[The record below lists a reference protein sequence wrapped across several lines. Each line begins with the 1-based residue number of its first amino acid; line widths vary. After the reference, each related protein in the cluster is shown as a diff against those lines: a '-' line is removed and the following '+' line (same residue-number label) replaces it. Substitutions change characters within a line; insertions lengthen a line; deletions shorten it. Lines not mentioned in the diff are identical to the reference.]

1 MSAILLTYHGE
12 TFNGIRNH
20 RRWNKQSV
28 VLSFLLFAFLSAYA
42 QCTGDC
48 TNGFG
53 SIDLGD
59 GNHYDGYFKDGKRHG
74 FGTLK
79 IGAGATYTGEFINEQ
94 MWGLGIVYG
103 NKGEYL
109 QSGLYNN
116 NKLGPAMAEQTVR
129 MLVMSRAKDNGTS
142 TANRCIE
149 GDCQNGFGI
158 EIQSDG
164 GSYGGNFKS
173 GLYDG
178 WGHLKLKDG
187 AEYIGEF
194 SGGGMAGWGIVYG
207 NSGEFLKAGI
217 WAESKIV
224 TDKPEA
230 ETLEK
235 VIPKGEIVP
244 SSKSTVAKNT
254 SETKKPAE
262 TVKPTETKN
271 LTAQIKEFADQKMK
285 EWEVKGEFEKS
296 EAYAAR
302 VNSKSKGEQ
311 NEKFKKE
318 AIQNIGRQ
326 TVNWS
331 NTQSKY
337 DADKELFTVTF
348 DNKFPVFVKV
358 PIDKAKSFADN
369 IKTIEFQKSVF
380 TVVQN
385 ELVLSQVEVMDKENS
400 FMGFS
405 APKDALAFVGGSKLE
420 PRKEAA
426 GILNSSEHKSK
437 IALVIGNSE
446 YPNAPLKNPGN
457 DASSFSSE
465 LKLLG
470 FEVIHYNNASRKVFR
485 EAIHEF
491 GEKLNA
497 SKGIGLFYYAGHG
510 LQSNGVNYLVPVD
523 AIVEKDYDIQDE
535 CIRADVV
542 LRMMEMNNN
551 PMNIIILDACRNNPY
566 VKSSRSLTQ
575 GLAQPESAPTG
586 SIIAFATAPGKTASD
601 GDGVN
606 GLYTQ
611 ELIKAMRKPGLSLEQ
626 IFKEVRI
633 NVAKLS
639 GDKQVPWENSS
650 LMGDFFFRKN

>member
-1 MSAILLTYHGE
+1 MVRIVTLLLLLGPLAIPL
-12 TFNGIRNH
+12 
-20 RRWNKQSV
+20 
-28 VLSFLLFAFLSAYA
+28 AA
-42 QCTGDC
+42 QCNGDC
-48 TNGFG
+48 QNGFG

-59 GNHYDGYFKDGKRHG
+59 GNSYQGYFKDGKRHG

-103 NKGEYL
+103 NSGEYL
-109 QSGLYNN
+109 QSGLYKD
-116 NKLGPAMAEQTVR
+116 NKLGTSMPEQTIR
-129 MLVMSRAKDNGTS
+129 ALVMSRAKNQGVISADK
-142 TANRCIE
+142 CIE
-149 GDCQNGFGI
+149 GDCSNGFGI
-158 EIQSDG
+158 QVMKDG
-164 GSYGGNFKS
+164 SSYGGNFKNA
-173 GLYDG
+173 LYEG

-187 AEYIGEF
+187 AEYIGDF
-194 SGGGMAGWGIVYG
+194 IGGGMNGWGIVYG

-217 WAESKIV
+217 WAESKV
-224 TDKPEA
+224 ETDKPET

-235 VIPKGEIVP
+235 IIPKGDIVIANSSSSNTTKKTEEIKKPVEVE
-244 SSKSTVAKNT
+244 KKV
-254 SETKKPAE
+254 ETKSIA
-262 TVKPTETKN
+262 
-271 LTAQIKEFADQKMK
+271 AQAKEFADQKMK
-285 EWEVKGEFEKS
+285 EWKEKGEFEKS
-296 EAYAAR
+296 DAYAVR
-302 VNSKSKGEQ
+302 VNAKSIAEQ
-311 NEKFKKE
+311 NERFKKE
-318 AIQNIGRQ
+318 AIQNIGRT
-326 TVNWS
+326 TVDWTS
-331 NTQSKY
+331 PKAKY
-337 DADKELFTVTF
+337 DADKELFMVTF
-348 DNKFPVFVKV
+348 DNKFPIFIKV
-358 PIDKAKSFADN
+358 PIDKAKSFAEN
-369 IKTIEFQKSVF
+369 IKTLEFSKSVF
-380 TVVQN
+380 SMMSN
-385 ELVLSQVEVMDKENS
+385 ELVLTQVEVLDHESS

-405 APKDALAFVGGSKLE
+405 TSKDAIAFVGGGKLE
-420 PRKEAA
+420 PRKDA
-426 GILNSSEHKSK
+426 GGLLGSNEHKSK

-457 DASSFSSE
+457 DATAFSTE

-497 SKGIGLFYYAGHG
+497 NKGIGLFYYAGHG
-510 LQSNGVNYLVPVD
+510 MQSDGVNYLVPVD

-566 VKSSRSLTQ
+566 VKSSSRSMGQ
-575 GLAQPESAPTG
+575 GLAQPESAPSG

-601 GDGVN
+601 GIGAN

-611 ELIKAMRKPGLSLEQ
+611 ELIKAMRKPGLSIEQ

-633 NVAKLS
+633 NVSKLS